1 MRYIITFQ
9 NQDIKFITYGPEIR
23 YVRWYTIVKNGGI
36 LLKIKISLIVLML
49 AIGIVGGVA
58 GVIELFE
65 ILEGKKAF
73 IALGLIILLFL
84 FPILKY
90 WINLEKYN

>member
-1 MRYIITFQ
+1 
-9 NQDIKFITYGPEIR
+9 
-23 YVRWYTIVKNGGI
+23 
-36 LLKIKISLIVLML
+36 ML

-84 FPILKY
+84 FPTLKY
-90 WINLEKYN
+90 CINLEKV

>member
-1 MRYIITFQ
+1 M
-9 NQDIKFITYGPEIR
+9 
-23 YVRWYTIVKNGGI
+23 
-36 LLKIKISLIVLML
+36 KIKISLIVLML

>member
-1 MRYIITFQ
+1 M
-9 NQDIKFITYGPEIR
+9 
-23 YVRWYTIVKNGGI
+23 
-36 LLKIKISLIVLML
+36 KIKILLIVLML
-49 AIGIVGGVA
+49 AIRIVGGVA

-84 FPILKY
+84 FPTLKY
-90 WINLEKYN
+90 CINLEKV